1 MPSKLRC
8 SHLLIKTCN
17 SRNPVSRRTNQ
28 STADVTEE
36 AALKE
41 LEVIRQSLNADNF
54 AEFASKRSDCGSFKN
69 GGDLGEFG
77 PGEMMQEFW
86 DGTAALQV
94 GQISGPVKTDSGI
107 HLILRTM

>member
-17 SRNPVSRRTNQ
+17 SRNPVSRRTGA
-28 STADVTEE
+28 STAGVSEE

-41 LEVIRQSLNADNF
+41 LEVIKASLTPDNF
-54 AEFASKRSDCGSFKN
+54 AQYAEQRSDCGSYKN

-94 GQISGPVKTDSGI
+94 GEISGPVKTDSGI
-107 HLILRTM
+107 HLILRTG